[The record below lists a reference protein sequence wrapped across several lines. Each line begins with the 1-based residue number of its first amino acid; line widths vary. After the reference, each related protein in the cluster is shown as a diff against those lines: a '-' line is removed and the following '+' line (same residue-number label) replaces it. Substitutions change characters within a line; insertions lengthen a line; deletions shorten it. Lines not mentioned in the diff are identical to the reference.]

1 MDDTSDSDSSLDS
14 SFASSNS
21 PRASRYGTQHR
32 SVRVIR
38 KTQES
43 RVLKGGSLEK
53 ETSWNLG
60 LNCLIWLVF
69 KRLCQSSV
77 FLQKPWIQD
86 SYQATSTMEGS
97 RATSIVFHC
106 SEAQWILESN
116 HYTSIKEHSRLENS
130 PWREMYHSSQLFFS
144 IAM

>member
-32 SVRVIR
+32 SVRAIR
-38 KTQES
+38 KTQGS

-69 KRLCQSSV
+69 ERLCQSSV
-77 FLQKPWIQD
+77 FF
-86 SYQATSTMEGS
+86 T
-97 RATSIVFHC
+97 
-106 SEAQWILESN
+106 EAM
-116 HYTSIKEHSRLENS
+116 NS
-130 PWREMYHSSQLFFS
+130 GFLSSDEYNGR
-144 IAM
+144 